1 MLEIVFYGRGG
12 QGCLIASKILAYALF
27 QSGKY
32 VQAFPAFGG
41 ERRGAPVKAFLRT
54 DEKTIRRRSMIY
66 EADYAI
72 VFDETLLEEIPIQ
85 EEVKGDSLFLINSS
99 NPIEYFMTINAARI
113 RTINANAI
121 ASDMGLGTP
130 TAPIVNT
137 IILGAFT
144 RLSGLVDIDFL
155 FEGIK
160 KYIEDRPEINIS
172 GAVRA
177 YEEINDAGKGGA
189 S

>member
-1 MLEIVFYGRGG
+1 MLEIIFYGRGG
-12 QGCLIASKILAYALF
+12 QGCLVASKILAYALF
-27 QSGKY
+27 RSGKY
-32 VQAFPAFGG
+32 VQAFPTFGG

-66 EADYAI
+66 KADYAI

-85 EEVKGDSLFLINSS
+85 EEVKGDSSFLINSS
-99 NPIEYFMTINAARI
+99 HPIEHFKTIKADRI
-113 RTINANAI
+113 CTINANAI
-121 ASDMGLGTP
+121 ARDMSLGTP

-144 RLSGLVDIDFL
+144 GFSGLVDIQFL
-155 FEGIK
+155 YEGIE
-160 KYIEDRPEINIS
+160 KYIEDRPEVNIS

-177 YEEINDAGKGGA
+177 YEEIDFTG
-189 S
+189 